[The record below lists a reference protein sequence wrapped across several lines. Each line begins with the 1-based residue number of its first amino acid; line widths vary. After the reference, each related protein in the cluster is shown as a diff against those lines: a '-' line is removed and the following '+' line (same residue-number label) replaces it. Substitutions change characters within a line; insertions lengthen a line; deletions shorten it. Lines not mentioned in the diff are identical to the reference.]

1 MIENITFV
9 SDSFDWLDENS
20 YKKIQQPQFFPS
32 IVLALFTRW
41 NDFKLINIFQVIYFE
56 KPSTERKFL
65 GELKII
71 SEDICTESNGN
82 IKISLPTS
90 FESLPTKY
98 ISLGC
103 DAKYYEN
110 IRNVFGEESKVLLSR
125 LNDVGLNKSLQ
136 ERFINNYYWE
146 HSLIRSN
153 DAERMLRAAES
164 IIDKVDFQ
172 ERHKFRYEFIPV
184 LGAEKVELDFDFDT
198 QNKYL
203 SKRLYAIIGKNGSG
217 KSTFLKNLYWD
228 YNEGA
233 RVKFFDC
240 LPEYSKAFLI
250 STSPYDSYGIKE
262 HTVPL
267 ENIFC
272 GLSDIDGSLLDYQ
285 GQLDELNKNIQK
297 IITYNDNEMYPIL
310 KSSYKVLSK
319 LLPSIDLGIL
329 DNANGTIEILYNRL
343 SSGEKSILMVMLR
356 ILANIRKDSLL
367 LIDEPELHLHPNA
380 TASFISAIYELL
392 EEYESYA
399 IIISHSP
406 SVIRE
411 IRADSVFI
419 MERNDDVCTVRKSSR
434 ETLGANLS
442 DITDEVF
449 QLRDVPLHYMQKID
463 LMKSD
468 GLKKSE
474 IIKNL
479 KSENLD
485 LSLSVELYIES
496 LFFEN
501 GVVND

>member
-1 MIENITFV
+1 M
-9 SDSFDWLDENS
+9 
-20 YKKIQQPQFFPS
+20 
-32 IVLALFTRW
+32 
-41 NDFKLINIFQVIYFE
+41 
-56 KPSTERKFL
+56 
-65 GELKII
+65 
-71 SEDICTESNGN
+71 
-82 IKISLPTS
+82 
-90 FESLPTKY
+90 
-98 ISLGC
+98 
-103 DAKYYEN
+103 
-110 IRNVFGEESKVLLSR
+110 
-125 LNDVGLNKSLQ
+125 
-136 ERFINNYYWE
+136 
-146 HSLIRSN
+146 
-153 DAERMLRAAES
+153 
-164 IIDKVDFQ
+164 
-172 ERHKFRYEFIPV
+172 
-184 LGAEKVELDFDFDT
+184 
-198 QNKYL
+198 
-203 SKRLYAIIGKNGSG
+203 
-217 KSTFLKNLYWD
+217 
-228 YNEGA
+228 
-233 RVKFFDC
+233 
-240 LPEYSKAFLI
+240 PEYSKAFLI
-250 STSPYDSYGIKE
+250 STSPYDSYGIKD
-262 HTVPL
+262 HTVAL

-272 GLSDIDGSLLDYQ
+272 GLSDMNGSLLDYQ

-329 DNANGTIEILYNRL
+329 DNTNGTIEILYNRL

-411 IRADSVFI
+411 VRADSVFI

-449 QLRDVPLHYMQKID
+449 QLRDIPLHYMQKID

-496 LFFEN
+496 LYFEN
-501 GVVND
+501 GVSND